1 MTGEYKQLKATEM
14 KGARYMK
21 GAVNLQDTF
30 LNQARKENMLTTVF
44 LVNGYQIKGVVRSF
58 DNFTLLLEVEGKQQL
73 VYKHA
78 VSTIIPMRNI
88 NLRTTEDENG
98 GEEAPANDAE

>member
-1 MTGEYKQLKATEM
+1 M
-14 KGARYMK
+14 KGP
-21 GAVNLQDTF
+21 VNLQDAF

-44 LVNGYQIKGVVRSF
+44 LVNGYQIKGVIRSF
-58 DNFTLLLEVEGKQQL
+58 DNFTVLLEVDGKQQL

-88 NLRTTEDENG
+88 NLQAATA
-98 GEEAPANDAE
+98 EEAAEQ

>member
-1 MTGEYKQLKATEM
+1 M
-14 KGARYMK
+14 KGII
-21 GAVNLQDTF
+21 NLQDTF

-58 DNFTLLLEVEGKQQL
+58 DNFTLLLEVEGRQQL

-78 VSTIIPMRNI
+78 ISTIIPVRNI
-88 NLRTTEDENG
+88 NLRATDQKDNDSDQ
-98 GEEAPANDAE
+98 GEEEASE

>member
-1 MTGEYKQLKATEM
+1 M
-14 KGARYMK
+14 KGMI
-21 GAVNLQDTF
+21 NLQDTF
-30 LNQARKENMLTTVF
+30 LNQARKENVLTTVF
-44 LVNGYQIKGVVRSF
+44 LVNGYQIKGIVRSF

-88 NLRTTEDENG
+88 NLRTAENDEAG
-98 GEEAPANDAE
+98 DEEEKA

>member
-1 MTGEYKQLKATEM
+1 M
-14 KGARYMK
+14 KGTI
-21 GAVNLQDTF
+21 NLQDTF

-58 DNFTLLLEVEGKQQL
+58 DNFTLLLDVEGKQQL

-78 VSTIIPMRNI
+78 ISTIIPVRNI
-88 NLRTTEDENG
+88 NLRTMENESGDE
-98 GEEAPANDAE
+98 ETAVSDSE

>member
-1 MTGEYKQLKATEM
+1 M
-14 KGARYMK
+14 KGAI
-21 GAVNLQDTF
+21 NLQDTF

-78 VSTIIPMRNI
+78 ISTIIPIRNI
-88 NLRTTEDENG
+88 NLRAMDDESS
-98 GEEAPANDAE
+98 GEETAAADTE

>member
-1 MTGEYKQLKATEM
+1 M
-14 KGARYMK
+14 KGTI
-21 GAVNLQDTF
+21 NLQDTF

-44 LVNGYQIKGVVRSF
+44 LVNGYQIKGIVRSF

-88 NLRTTEDENG
+88 NLKNAEAENA
-98 GEEAPANDAE
+98 GEESAETT

>member
-1 MTGEYKQLKATEM
+1 M
-14 KGARYMK
+14 KGTI
-21 GAVNLQDTF
+21 NLQDTF

-58 DNFTLLLEVEGKQQL
+58 DNFTLLLDVEGKQQL

-78 VSTIIPMRNI
+78 ISTIIPMRNI
-88 NLRTTEDENG
+88 NLRTMENG
-98 GEEAPANDAE
+98 SGDEEMAASGSE

>member
-1 MTGEYKQLKATEM
+1 MR
-14 KGARYMK
+14 GAI
-21 GAVNLQDTF
+21 NLQDTF

-88 NLRTTEDENG
+88 NLRSVEGESTEDDDDSTTAA
-98 GEEAPANDAE
+98 EEE

>member
-1 MTGEYKQLKATEM
+1 M
-14 KGARYMK
+14 KGAI
-21 GAVNLQDTF
+21 NLQDTF

-58 DNFTLLLEVEGKQQL
+58 DNFTLMLEVEGKQQL

-88 NLRTTEDENG
+88 NLRASDE
-98 GEEAPANDAE
+98 DAEEHQGSADNAE

>member
-1 MTGEYKQLKATEM
+1 M
-14 KGARYMK
+14 KGMI
-21 GAVNLQDTF
+21 NLQDTF

-78 VSTIIPMRNI
+78 VSTIIPMRNV
-88 NLRTTEDENG
+88 NLRTADNDDAGDE
-98 GEEAPANDAE
+98 EEKA